1 MLAPSVLARI
11 LHAFGR
17 CVAFPLPPGRGAAA
31 VTAALFGVAA
41 FAGLAFVQSSFGWGL
56 PVGGAGAAVAL
67 ALVARTSSPRRS
79 MRVARGLSCVA
90 LAALHLFWLYE
101 AVALSFILGW
111 TLSVW
116 GVAALAALT
125 LAGVAT
131 LRPSWTGPR
140 VPVAL
145 PLGILSVACLSG
157 WPREEAVIRCDDYL
171 AATATAGVRM
181 LVPTRPDLVQCSPG
195 ATFPIGRY
203 PRKVWED
210 PADGRLV
217 FTTQAGRLSKPGP
230 AWIGGSVCEARLGD
244 GRAPACF
251 GIGKS
256 HALREAPG
264 LGRLFVTFMN
274 RDGSRSGA
282 LVAFPS
288 SGALEPVATLDLERT
303 PVELFYDPE
312 DDRIGLFFDEMD
324 AWLSVRASTLQPDGT
339 GPGSWNGDE
348 CRYDPRRHEGV
359 LCGSATPGD
368 WARHLGYVAKGF
380 SPRTGEVRPLGGGL
394 LAMAELSWGCD
405 ADFERRRAY
414 VGVAN
419 TGLVQT
425 LDLDSGDVLAWHF
438 VGLGARSVLLDAP
451 RGLLYVA
458 DFLRGRVTAVDA
470 ETGAEAGSWFVGRY
484 VHDLVLSRDRRVL
497 LATSNLGILGISVSG
512 LDGRDAFR

>member
-1 MLAPSVLARI
+1 MLASSVIARLLARVV
-11 LHAFGR
+11 
-17 CVAFPLPPGRGAAA
+17 CPLPPGRGAAA
-31 VTAALFGVAA
+31 VTAALFAVAA
-41 FAGLAFVQSSFGWGL
+41 FACLAFAQSSFGWGL
-56 PVGGAGAAVAL
+56 PIGGAALAVAL
-67 ALVARTSSPRRS
+67 ALVARTSSPLGT
-79 MRVARGLSCVA
+79 MRVARGLSGLS

-101 AVALSFILGW
+101 AVALALVLGW
-111 TLSVW
+111 TIEAW
-116 GVAALAALT
+116 GVAAVAT
-125 LAGVAT
+125 LALASVAT
-131 LRPSWTGPR
+131 LRASWAGPR
-140 VPVAL
+140 LPVAL

-171 AATATAGVRM
+171 AATGTAGVGM
-181 LVPTRPDLVQCSPG
+181 LVPTRPDLAQCRPG

-203 PRKVWED
+203 PRRVWED
-210 PADGRLV
+210 PADGRMV
-217 FTTQAGRLSKPGP
+217 FTTQAGRLSVPGP
-230 AWIGGSVCEARLGD
+230 SWIGGSVCEARPGD

-251 GIGKS
+251 GVGKS
-256 HALREAPG
+256 HALRDAPG

-274 RDGSRSGA
+274 RDRPKSGA
-282 LVAFPS
+282 LVAFPR
-288 SGALEPVATLDLERT
+288 SGALEPVATLELART
-303 PVELFYDPE
+303 PVELFYDPD
-312 DDRIGLFFDEMD
+312 DDRLGLFFDEMD
-324 AWLSVRASTLQPDGT
+324 AWLPVRASTLQPDGT
-339 GPGSWNGDE
+339 GDGSWNGDE

-368 WARHLGYVAKGF
+368 WGRYLGYVAKGF

-419 TGLVQT
+419 TGLIET
-425 LDLDSGDVLAWHF
+425 LDLDSGDVLARHF
-438 VGLGARSVLLDAP
+438 AGLGVRAVLLDAP

-470 ETGAEAGSWFVGRY
+470 ETGAEAGSWFVGHY

-512 LDGRDAFR
+512 LDGRGTFR